1 MVPKDV
7 HAVDVDHVT
16 TILDN
21 VSATLV
27 FTGKK
32 KKYTFFK
39 ISFFDSF
46 VLLSKKKRTYVFC
59 NTKEFVADGIHLF
72 KIISVFL
79 IFCFK
84 CFFQQIPK

>member
-1 MVPKDV
+1 VVPKDV

-39 ISFFDSF
+39 F
-46 VLLSKKKRTYVFC
+46 L
-59 NTKEFVADGIHLF
+59 
-72 KIISVFL
+72 FL
-79 IFCFK
+79 ILLFCYQKNREHTFSV
-84 CFFQQIPK
+84 IPKNLLRMEFICLS